1 MPTLVSRFQRSLT
14 QLNRLFVSEIV
25 DRLDSQ
31 VTGTQMYMLH
41 YINQSERC
49 RLTELAE
56 KLDVKPSAVTV
67 MIDRLVKSDYVVRTH
82 DKDDRRVILVELTP
96 TGKDILEKAQ
106 ALREQI
112 VGAYIDKMDPGDARI
127 ATDVLEKMV
136 LIAQE
141 NSKCHGRH
149 GR

>member
-1 MPTLVSRFQRSLT
+1 MPTLVSRFQRSVT
-14 QLNRLFVSEIV
+14 QLNRLFASEIV

-41 YINQSERC
+41 YIRQSERC

-82 DKDDRRVILVELTP
+82 DTDDRRVILVELTP
-96 TGKDILEKAQ
+96 TGIKILEKAQ
-106 ALREQI
+106 AMREEI
-112 VGAYIDKMDPGDARI
+112 VGAYLDKLDPDEVRI
-127 ATDVLEKMV
+127 ATEVLEKMV
-136 LIAQE
+136 LIGQE
-141 NSKCHGRH
+141 NSKCHGRQS
-149 GR
+149 R

>member
-1 MPTLVSRFQRSLT
+1 MPTLVSRFQRSVT
-14 QLNRLFVSEIV
+14 QLNRLFASEIV

-41 YINQSERC
+41 YIRQSERC

-82 DKDDRRVILVELTP
+82 DTDDRRVILVELTP
-96 TGKDILEKAQ
+96 TGIEILEKAQ
-106 ALREQI
+106 AMREEI
-112 VGAYIDKMDPGDARI
+112 VGAYIEKLDPDDVHR
-127 ATDVLEKMV
+127 ATEVLEKMV
-136 LIAQE
+136 LIAQA

-149 GR
+149 NR

>member
-1 MPTLVSRFQRSLT
+1 MPTLVSRFQRSVT
-14 QLNRLFVSEIV
+14 QLNRLFASEIV

-41 YINQSERC
+41 YIRQSGRC

-82 DKDDRRVILVELTP
+82 DTDDRRVILVELTP
-96 TGKDILEKAQ
+96 TGIAILEKAQ
-106 ALREQI
+106 AMREEI
-112 VGAYIDKMDPGDARI
+112 VGAYIEKLNPADVQ
-127 ATDVLEKMV
+127 TTTEVLEKMV

-149 GR
+149 SR

>member
-1 MPTLVSRFQRSLT
+1 MPTLISRFQRSVT
-14 QLNRLFVSEIV
+14 QLNRLFGSEIV
-25 DRLDSQ
+25 ERLDSQ

-41 YINQSERC
+41 YIRQSERC

-56 KLDVKPSAVTV
+56 KLEVKPSAVTV

-82 DKDDRRVILVELTP
+82 DTDDRRVILVELTP
-96 TGKDILEKAQ
+96 TGQEILEKAQ
-106 ALREQI
+106 IIREEI
-112 VGAYIDKMDPGDARI
+112 VGAYMSRLNPDDVRT
-127 ATDVLEKMV
+127 ATEVLEKMV

-141 NSKCHGRH
+141 NSKCQGRH

>member
-1 MPTLVSRFQRSLT
+1 MPTLVSRFQRSVT
-14 QLNRLFVSEIV
+14 QLNRLFASEIV

-41 YINQSERC
+41 YIRQSERC

-82 DKDDRRVILVELTP
+82 DTDDRRVILVELTP
-96 TGKDILEKAQ
+96 TGIEILEKAQ
-106 ALREQI
+106 AMREEI
-112 VGAYIDKMDPGDARI
+112 VGAYLDKLDPDEVRI
-127 ATDVLEKMV
+127 ATEVLEKMV
-136 LIAQE
+136 LTAQE
-141 NSKCHGRH
+141 NSRCHGRH
-149 GR
+149 NR

>member
-1 MPTLVSRFQRSLT
+1 MPTLVSRFQRSVT
-14 QLNRLFVSEIV
+14 QLNRLFASEIV

-41 YINQSERC
+41 YIRQSERC

-82 DKDDRRVILVELTP
+82 DTDDRRVILVELTP
-96 TGKDILEKAQ
+96 TGIEILEKAQ
-106 ALREQI
+106 AMREEI
-112 VGAYIDKMDPGDARI
+112 VGAYLDKLDPDEIRI
-127 ATDVLEKMV
+127 ATEVLEKMV
-136 LIAQE
+136 LTAQE
-141 NSKCHGRH
+141 NSRCHGRH
-149 GR
+149 NR